1 MTKEEYTEFLSLQEH
16 FEWLHAAED
25 RAKTKLET
33 ITTDDSEFDEL
44 VHEAIK
50 VYFETEIDKAWK
62 KIEEFKTAPTFVA
75 DRADAIR
82 YCFENGTTNNKEFLS
97 PAHNE
102 ILTFNID
109 GINVKLPRGD
119 VWMARERCT
128 GSCDLTTYCP
138 FFGKPNIQVGD
149 GCRRIFDACDAGKY
163 TVSNGIF
170 EEVDE

>member
-1 MTKEEYTEFLSLQEH
+1 MTKEEYTEFLNLQEH

-33 ITTDDSEFDEL
+33 FTTDDSEFDAL
-44 VHEAIK
+44 VREAVK
-50 VYFETEIDKAWK
+50 VYFEIEIDKAWK
-62 KIEEFKTAPTFVA
+62 HIEEFKTATAKTKKEPEA
-75 DRADAIR
+75 D
-82 YCFENGTTNNKEFLS
+82 NKEFLS

-138 FFGKPNIQVGD
+138 FFGKQNIEVGD
-149 GCRRIFDACDAGKY
+149 GCRRIFDAYDAGKY

-170 EEVDE
+170 EEADE